1 MHTTYTFKKNGKA
14 YSAKANNR
22 FEAQE
27 QIELAFGISLKGA
40 TFEEVYKLRVV
51 RTGKKKKKKENGGQ
65 RDDDRKSN
73 ENLQTPE
80 PYHTRGH

>member
-22 FEAQE
+22 FEAQDQIE
-27 QIELAFGISLKGA
+27 LAFGISLKDQIELAFGISLKGA

-51 RTGKKKKKKENGGQ
+51 RTGKV
-65 RDDDRKSN
+65 R
-73 ENLQTPE
+73 
-80 PYHTRGH
+80 

>member
-40 TFEEVYKLRVV
+40 TLQKQTTDSKPRNRSSLPSGSALREQPS
-51 RTGKKKKKKENGGQ
+51 KKSTN
-65 RDDDRKSN
+65 
-73 ENLQTPE
+73 
-80 PYHTRGH
+80 

>member
-27 QIELAFGISLKGA
+27 QIDSLKGA
-40 TFEEVYKLRVV
+40 TFEEAYKLRVV
-51 RTGKKKKKKENGGQ
+51 RTGKV
-65 RDDDRKSN
+65 R
-73 ENLQTPE
+73 
-80 PYHTRGH
+80 

>member
-27 QIELAFGISLKGA
+27 QIGSA
-40 TFEEVYKLRVV
+40 LRAPPSK
-51 RTGKKKKKKENGGQ
+51 RFTSSE
-65 RDDDRKSN
+65 
-73 ENLQTPE
+73 
-80 PYHTRGH
+80 